1 MGVSWGFKLLG
12 ELAILPRK
20 GEVAPKVTEGEDTE
34 QRLSCPPLRL
44 ASASHLPLAGEDF
57 RRSSICTACP
67 APAEPGVQL
76 GGRC

>member
-1 MGVSWGFKLLG
+1 MGVWWGFKL
-12 ELAILPRK
+12 ENFAILPRK